1 MRTALVLAALLAPP
15 RPAGAFLAFPPP
27 GLLPPPSF
35 GTPAAPAAWG
45 LTSTAVPEPS
55 PPPPAASNGAG
66 GTGMVG
72 SSFNLVKACVGA
84 GILSLPSGVAA
95 LSSSTTAIVP
105 AVALLAALGGVSG
118 YSFYLIGKMCR
129 RTGADSLTEL
139 WARTVSPRSESLV
152 TLCTFFTPLG
162 AALAYSIIL
171 ADTFTLLAST
181 FGLSAVTRTM
191 SLLTVTGTTLF
202 PLCMLSNL
210 SALAPV
216 SVVGVGGIVT
226 TAAFMAYRALGS
238 YAPGA
243 ALTATLAP
251 ALRPA
256 FSAAPAKLLSPSAL
270 VLVSM
275 AATAFLSHFNAPSFH
290 KELRD
295 NTDGRFKRLA
305 LLGFGGT
312 FALSAAM
319 MAAG

>member
-1 MRTALVLAALLAPP
+1 MPSGCEVKVQPHRRRCCLCPVD
-15 RPAGAFLAFPPP
+15 P
-27 GLLPPPSF
+27 GLARARVLVV
-35 GTPAAPAAWG
+35 
-45 LTSTAVPEPS
+45 LTS
-55 PPPPAASNGAG
+55 
-66 GTGMVG
+66 
-72 SSFNLVKACVGA
+72 L
-84 GILSLPSGVAA
+84 
-95 LSSSTTAIVP
+95 AIVP
-105 AVALLAALGGVSG
+105 
-118 YSFYLIGKMCR
+118 
-129 RTGADSLTEL
+129 T
-139 WARTVSPRSESLV
+139 
-152 TLCTFFTPLG
+152 
-162 AALAYSIIL
+162 
-171 ADTFTLLAST
+171 
-181 FGLSAVTRTM
+181 
-191 SLLTVTGTTLF
+191 
-202 PLCMLSNL
+202 N
-210 SALAPV
+210 
-216 SVVGVGGIVT
+216 
-226 TAAFMAYRALGS
+226 S